1 MCPVNREESHLT
13 EVILHKNSP
22 RGRTPQR
29 PSSAY
34 RGESQ
39 ISHGRRTPPMCT
51 LQLLLSGRKNRM
63 NNHHVGLARYTTT
76 SLLYYSNRTY
86 TRNLI
91 NLRTTEVHVIVSH
104 CVTTIRIYIGRGV
117 GTGFELPSGGI
128 VFLYNK
134 RASPFEFT
142 EKARRHQEQ
151 STNSNKSPITKDV
164 CEQFVGVSVLGRLS
178 EHSYRMRQLLL

>member
-1 MCPVNREESHLT
+1 MW
-13 EVILHKNSP
+13 
-22 RGRTPQR
+22 
-29 PSSAY
+29 
-34 RGESQ
+34 
-39 ISHGRRTPPMCT
+39 PPF
-51 LQLLLSGRKNRM
+51 
-63 NNHHVGLARYTTT
+63 V
-76 SLLYYSNRTY
+76 
-86 TRNLI
+86 
-91 NLRTTEVHVIVSH
+91 
-104 CVTTIRIYIGRGV
+104 YIGRGV

-178 EHSYRMRQLLL
+178 EHSYRMRQLLLWVVLPACSLLFMYPELLLLHTFLLFPTAHFFIIISLVSPLLQKSQLHFWFINQSIDRFHRHSHCPVGGGSDTEGGRRTEIVCCN